1 MMKKNKLAG
10 MLVLGLALTSL
21 AVAAN
26 RLKGLRKTSIPTGED
41 WIESLQSMMQ
51 LECNKRYEGKFDV
64 QADKYGN
71 KIKFDINGKRV
82 LIYNATVIVAEK

>member
-1 MMKKNKLAG
+1 
-10 MLVLGLALTSL
+10 
-21 AVAAN
+21 
-26 RLKGLRKTSIPTGED
+26 
-41 WIESLQSMMQ
+41 MMQ
-51 LECNKRYEGKFDV
+51 MECNKRYEGKFDV